1 MARLNDGGRA
11 PGSKRYGAKGGK
23 GYKGGVNPS
32 LGKMQSGRKG
42 LSLSR
47 KFPAGMR

>member
-1 MARLNDGGRA
+1 MRLTSGGRV
-11 PGSKRYGAKGGK
+11 PGSKR
-23 GYKGGVNPS
+23 GGVKGSRKAKPGINPS
-32 LGKMQSGRKG
+32 LGLMQSGRKG